1 MDFLICL
8 QWFCYGYTFVTLSG
22 VIFLIVLSH
31 LATRAEAKFQE
42 KIRQM
47 MTEDPE

>member
-8 QWFCYGYTFVTLSG
+8 QWFCYGYTAVTLSG

-31 LATRAEAKFQE
+31 LAARTEAKFQE
-42 KIRQM
+42 KIRKM
-47 MTEDPE
+47 MAEDPE